1 MTGFRPIMPY
11 EEREKGGKMK
21 CDRCNVNIGSGEER
35 DHFGQTLC
43 EDCYMEAL
51 SPVKT
56 CDPWAVHSAKIF
68 EMHAGED
75 AMLTPIQQEI
85 LRILKENGPMEPSI
99 LLQKVKGN
107 LQLKD
112 LEREFS
118 TLRHMEKV
126 RGKKEG
132 QKVLWILW

>member
-1 MTGFRPIMPY
+1 
-11 EEREKGGKMK
+11 MK
-21 CDRCNVNIGSGEER
+21 CGHCNAVIESGEER
-35 DHFGQTLC
+35 DHIGQTLC

-68 EMHAGED
+68 EKHAGD
-75 AMLTPIQQEI
+75 DRVLMPIQQEI
-85 LRILKENGPMEPSI
+85 LGILKENGAMEPSK
-99 LLQKVKGN
+99 LLQMLKGD

-126 RGKKEG
+126 KGKKEG
-132 QKVLWILW
+132 QKVLWTLW